1 MAILSF
7 RKKREKNTSQYP
19 HRSPNFAFYEIN
31 KTFWKFTKKM
41 FPQIIQYKR
50 QNNIIF
56 ILGQIVS

>member
-31 KTFWKFTKKM
+31 
-41 FPQIIQYKR
+41 
-50 QNNIIF
+50 QN
-56 ILGQIVS
+56 ILKIYEKNVSSNNSMQTSK